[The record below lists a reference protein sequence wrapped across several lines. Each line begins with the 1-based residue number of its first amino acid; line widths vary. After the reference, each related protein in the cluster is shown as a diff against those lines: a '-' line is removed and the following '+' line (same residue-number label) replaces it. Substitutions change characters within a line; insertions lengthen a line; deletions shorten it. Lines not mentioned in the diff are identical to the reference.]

1 MIHILAEVTQAGLPI
16 SFCGRVLNIDN
27 GDRFYSGSGYKGH
40 LATCPDC
47 LISLC
52 DSLQAQAENAYSHLQ
67 TAYLDWLAAY
77 NALRRVDPEAVA
89 GMANPTQ
96 ELRCAACHEPA
107 GVLIPEC
114 VCWEE
119 ASDE

>member
-1 MIHILAEVTQAGLPI
+1 MIHILAEVTNAGPL
-16 SFCGRVLNIDN
+16 SFCGHILNMDQ
-27 GDRFYSGSGYKGH
+27 GDRFYSGYTGH

-47 LISLC
+47 LGHLC
-52 DSLQAQAENAYSHLQ
+52 DGLQAQAENAYSHLQ

-77 NALRRVDPEAVA
+77 NSLRRIHPEATA
-89 GMANPTQ
+89 GMADPTQ
-96 ELRCAACHEPA
+96 ELRCAACGQPA

-119 ASDE
+119 ADPNA

>member
-1 MIHILAEVTQAGLPI
+1 MIHILAEVTQAGPL
-16 SFCGRVLNIDN
+16 SFCGHVLNIDN

-52 DSLQAQAENAYSHLQ
+52 DSLQAQADQAYSHLM
-67 TAYLDWLAAY
+67 TASQDWIAAY
-77 NALRRVDPEAVA
+77 NALQRVDPEAVA

-119 ASDE
+119 ADDGP

>member
-1 MIHILAEVTQAGLPI
+1 MIHILAEVTNAGPL
-16 SFCGRVLNIDN
+16 SFCGHVLNIEN
-27 GDRFYSGSGYKGH
+27 GDRFYSGYTGH

-47 LISLC
+47 LQTLC
-52 DSLQAQAENAYSHLQ
+52 DGLQAQAENALVLAQ

-77 NALRRVDPEAVA
+77 DSLRRLNPEAVA
-89 GMANPTQ
+89 GMADPTQ
-96 ELRCAACHEPA
+96 ELRCPSCGQPA

-119 ASDE
+119 AADDA